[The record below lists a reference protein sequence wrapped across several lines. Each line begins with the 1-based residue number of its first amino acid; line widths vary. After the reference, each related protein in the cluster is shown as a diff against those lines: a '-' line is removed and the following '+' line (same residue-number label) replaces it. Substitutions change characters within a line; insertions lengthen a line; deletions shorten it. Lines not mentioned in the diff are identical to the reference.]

1 MDEILFRCSSI
12 GRLMTEPKTQ
22 KEGPLS
28 VGARTYLR
36 ELAAQALF
44 GVEFEFSSRETEKG
58 IRCEGDSI
66 ALLNR
71 VRGLSLVKS
80 AERRSNGWIT
90 GECDLFHAATR
101 RGHDVKTPWSIKTF
115 PITVADCEDKL
126 YDWQARGYMALWDA
140 DEWSVDYCLI
150 NTPDDLIGWEP
161 QHLHFVGHIPEHHR
175 VTSWVIKR
183 DAAKE
188 SLMQEKVAAAR
199 DYFRQV
205 LTEFERTHQP
215 AREMAEA

>member
-12 GRLMTEPKTQ
+12 SKIMTDPRTKAD
-22 KEGPLS
+22 GILS
-28 VGARTYLR
+28 VGAKTYIR

-58 IRCEGDSI
+58 TRCEPLSI
-66 ALLNR
+66 DLLNR
-71 VRGLSLVKS
+71 VRGTSLVKNTQ
-80 AERRSNGWIT
+80 RRSNGFIT
-90 GECDLFHAATR
+90 GECDVFNATQR

-126 YDWQARGYMALWDA
+126 YDWQARGYMVLWDA

-161 QHLHFVGHIPEHHR
+161 QHLHFVDHIPEHHR

-188 SLMQEKVAAAR
+188 AAMVERIAAAR

-205 LTEFERTHQP
+205 LAEFDRTHQP
-215 AREMAEA
+215 AREMEAA